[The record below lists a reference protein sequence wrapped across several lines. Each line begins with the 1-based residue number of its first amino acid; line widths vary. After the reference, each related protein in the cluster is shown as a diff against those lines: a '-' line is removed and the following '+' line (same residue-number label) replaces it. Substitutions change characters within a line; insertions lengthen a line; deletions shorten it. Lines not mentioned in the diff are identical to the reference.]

1 MMVAHQA
8 AVGAAAMHPNG
19 QTVVT
24 GGHDSSLRAWDVRTH
39 ACVQEAP
46 THRPKY
52 DEAVLGVA
60 INANGTLLA
69 SGGGDASGRVYA

>member
-1 MMVAHQA
+1 MVAHQD
-8 AVGAAAMHPNG
+8 AVATAAMHPDG

-24 GGHDSSLRAWDVRTH
+24 GGHDSSMRAWDVRTF

-52 DEAVLGVA
+52 NEAVLGLV
-60 INANGTLLA
+60 INSSGTLLA
-69 SGGGDASGRVYA
+69 SGGGDATLRVFL

>member
-1 MMVAHQA
+1 MVAHQEAIACA
-8 AVGAAAMHPNG
+8 AVHPDG

-24 GGHDSSLRAWDVRTH
+24 GGQDSSMRAWDVRTY

-52 DEAVLGVA
+52 DEAVLGLA
-60 INANGTLLA
+60 IHPSGALLA
-69 SGGGDASGRVYA
+69 SGGGDSAIRVFL